1 VVVVDD
7 SGFRQRRSGPARPGI
22 PPLEVRLL
30 RNGIVESRHRVH
42 AVVCDQRGR
51 VLMRAGDPQQLS
63 FVRSALK
70 PFQATVFVGSGAADR
85 MGAGERGL
93 AIACASHAGTAQQAR
108 EAFKLLWGAE
118 LDTED
123 LQCPTPAGGSSPLQ
137 HNCSGKHAAFLAACR
152 QMHWPLESYLQAD
165 HPLQQAVINEQ
176 HGAVGRPAYRPG
188 HPGAGQ
194 GLAAAGLDLPA
205 GGAAHHQVGTGNHH
219 CPPLEGLVQ
228 NDGAIG
234 GQGGGEP
241 EAGAAARRIRA
252 RCAFARARGCHHR
265 RLTETRQRAR

>member
-1 VVVVDD
+1 MTL
-7 SGFRQRRSGPARPGI
+7 SSSFAGPGRPGI

-108 EAFKLLWGAE
+108 EAFKLLWG
-118 LDTED
+118 
-123 LQCPTPAGGSSPLQ
+123 PSSTPRISSARPRR
-137 HNCSGKHAAFLAACR
+137 G
-152 QMHWPLESYLQAD
+152 
-165 HPLQQAVINEQ
+165 QQ
-176 HGAVGRPAYRPG
+176 P
-188 HPGAGQ
+188 
-194 GLAAAGLDLPA
+194 AAAQLLRQARGLPGRLPA
-205 GGAAHHQVGTGNHH
+205 DALA
-219 CPPLEGLVQ
+219 P
-228 NDGAIG
+228 
-234 GQGGGEP
+234 
-241 EAGAAARRIRA
+241 
-252 RCAFARARGCHHR
+252 
-265 RLTETRQRAR
+265 